1 VSVVN
6 GTFSQLVTLGSSG
19 MLLTALI
26 VLWRK
31 GVPAYI
37 TAYRWQSWLL
47 ASITATVGYYGRD
60 PQLYWVAAVLLAL
73 KGIAIPALLRTMQRR
88 FGAQREATPYVN
100 TEISLV
106 IASLLV
112 LFAYVL
118 ARPWMTV
125 TSLPTRQGLPLA
137 MGLLFVSLF
146 IVVSRKK
153 AITQVIGFLMLE
165 NAIALLAAVGT
176 YGVPLLVEFGVFLD
190 ALMGFLVMQIFV
202 YHIHETF
209 DSIDVEELTRLR
221 H

>member
-1 VSVVN
+1 MN

-47 ASITATVGYYGRD
+47 ASITATVVYYGRD

>member
-1 VSVVN
+1 MRDL
-6 GTFSQLVTLGSSG
+6 FSQLVMLGSSG

-37 TAYRWQSWLL
+37 SAYKWQAWLL
-47 ASITATVGYYGRD
+47 AAVTATVGYFGPD
-60 PQLYWVAAVLLAL
+60 HELYLVAVVLVLL
-73 KGIAIPALLRTMQRR
+73 KGVAIPALLGSMRRR
-88 FGAQREATPYVN
+88 FGAQPETRPYVN
-100 TEISLV
+100 TETSLLV
-106 IASLLV
+106 ASVLV

-118 ARPWMTV
+118 ARPWIAV
-125 TSLPTRQGLPLA
+125 TDLPTREGLPLA
-137 MGLLFVSLF
+137 MALLFVSLF
-146 IVVSRKK
+146 IIVSRKK

-165 NAIALLAAVGT
+165 NAIALLAVVGT

-202 YHIHETF
+202 YQIHETF
-209 DSIDVEELTRLR
+209 ETIDVEQLTRLR